1 MKDFQTRNRRSFEKL
16 DSSVPLKKIKK
27 NIETGKKEAAARLKY
42 EERLADKRR
51 RGAPKREAKARA
63 KETGPGNSGEG
74 TTSTSNEATK
84 ASKKKKKGG
93 AATDGLNSAVPGDR

>member
-1 MKDFQTRNRRSFEKL
+1 MAKFLKDFQTRNRRSFEKL

-27 NIETGKKEAAARLKY
+27 DIETGRRVGAAKLKY

-63 KETGPGNSGEG
+63 KAIENASIEEREKIEAEEG
-74 TTSTSNEATK
+74 AKKTIEAYNRRK
-84 ASKKKKKGG
+84 AVMK
-93 AATDGLNSAVPGDR
+93 